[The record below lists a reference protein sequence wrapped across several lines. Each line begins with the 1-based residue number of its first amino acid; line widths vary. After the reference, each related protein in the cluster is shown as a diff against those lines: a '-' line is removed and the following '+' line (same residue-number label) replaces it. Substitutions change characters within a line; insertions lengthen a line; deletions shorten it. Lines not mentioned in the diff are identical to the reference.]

1 MKIAVSAT
9 ENHLNAPVD
18 PRFGRAAYFIFVN
31 PETLESEI
39 VPNSNVDGYGGVGV
53 QSAQL
58 IIERGAQAVITGS
71 CGPNAFQVLEA
82 GGIAIYEGEQ
92 GTVKEVV
99 EKFNKNQL
107 VPVSIPTGQK
117 ITRTSRSAQVRGER
131 SLGAKMDVASTRKN
145 DSIPVNQETE
155 SISEQEAMILL
166 QKKIDSLEK
175 QLEDVKKQLR
185 EFKKESE

>member
-107 VPVSIPTGQK
+107 VPASIPTGQK

-131 SLGAKMDVASTRKN
+131 PLGAKMDVASTRKN

>member
-107 VPVSIPTGQK
+107 VPASIPTGQK

-131 SLGAKMDVASTRKN
+131 PLGAKMDVASTRKN
-145 DSIPVNQETE
+145 DSIPVNQGTE

>member
-1 MKIAVSAT
+1 M
-9 ENHLNAPVD
+9 
-18 PRFGRAAYFIFVN
+18 
-31 PETLESEI
+31 
-39 VPNSNVDGYGGVGV
+39 GV

-107 VPVSIPTGQK
+107 VPASIPTGQK

-131 SLGAKMDVASTRKN
+131 PLGAKMDVASTRKN

-166 QKKIDSLEK
+166 QEKIDSLEK

>member
-107 VPVSIPTGQK
+107 VPASIPTGQK